1 MNKNIL
7 RAFKRELISIYEVF
21 EGSNLIS
28 GFREKIKEF
37 SDNLLFTS
45 NFDSANK
52 KDFNYNKF
60 YTYVAI
66 LINYWRMKKLV
77 RTDEEKEQLK
87 LWYEVIYSYS
97 HQKFSDFISILEV
110 ATLIKVKFY
119 EILSNIW
126 NKFEFV
132 II

>member
-45 NFDSANK
+45 NFDSADK

-87 LWYEVIYSYS
+87 LSYEVIYSYS
-97 HQKFSDFISILEV
+97 HQKFSDFISIPEV

-119 EILSNIW
+119 EILSIIL